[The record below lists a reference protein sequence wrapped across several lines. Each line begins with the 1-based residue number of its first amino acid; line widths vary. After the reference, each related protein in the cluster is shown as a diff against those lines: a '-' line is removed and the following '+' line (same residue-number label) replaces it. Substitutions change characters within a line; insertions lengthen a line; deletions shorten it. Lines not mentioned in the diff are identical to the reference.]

1 MSGLPVQE
9 AAQSKQNLHILILYS
24 ALESLL
30 VTILTSLLGTGASK
44 SEFSV
49 FKR

>member
-1 MSGLPVQE
+1 MSSLPVQE

-30 VTILTSLLGTGASK
+30 VTILTNPARNRCQQVWI
-44 SEFSV
+44 FS
-49 FKR
+49 F